1 MTTQVPETEQAAID
15 NSPVR
20 LPACYSAEF
29 SVDKNPVRQLLRPSA
44 TAEILV
50 NEGGGWEDE
59 RVSARFPDG
68 QSIRLIRSDDRLK
81 DDEVGLQPR
90 LVSVLRKTPRPA
102 DLAGIRWVGALKR
115 STPSNVLAS
124 LDGAFSFIAEDTA
137 ASRRGLR
144 VPQLGAIHAVLGHWT
159 TGTFVPANVV
169 MPTGTGKTEAMLG
182 LFASARLT
190 RLLVIVPSDALR
202 DQIADKFETFGVLQE
217 YGVVSESAFRPVVGK
232 VAHGLAS
239 PESARQFANECNVIV
254 ATPSALTACTPD
266 SRTALLDECSHLF
279 VDEAHHVAAA
289 TWNEI
294 RDQFEGKHV
303 VQFTAT
309 PFREDG
315 KRLGGRMIYA
325 FPLREA
331 QRQGYFSKINYYSV
345 VDFDAPDRSIAAKAI
360 ERLRADLA
368 AGRDHILMARV
379 NRIGRADEV
388 LAIYTQQ
395 AADLKP
401 VLIHSGSSAKVRKEA
416 LQAMR
421 SRDSRVVVCVDMLGE
436 GFDLP
441 ALKIAAIHDV
451 HRSLGVTLQFVGRFA
466 RVAGKAIGEATVVV
480 GRPDSEYD
488 DNLRRLYAEDAD
500 WNQIIRNLSE
510 VAIGQEEEVSEFES
524 AFNSLPEDL
533 SLANI
538 LPKMSTVVYRI
549 GGGLWAPEAITK
561 IFPEESLLTVPIPIN
576 TKDRVAWFVTEI
588 ATQVPWG
595 DSRAVQDVT
604 HDLYVLYWDA
614 DRKLL
619 YINSSNKG
627 FHEELAKAVCGDDA
641 KRIVGPD
648 VYRAMAQ
655 VDRLVPTNVGLLDI
669 HNRSR
674 RFSMHVGADVV
685 EGFPVAEAQTKTKTN
700 IFAFGFEGGNRV
712 SVGASLKGRVWSYRV
727 APSLKHWVDWCDH
740 IGGKLIDSSISIDDI
755 MGSFI
760 VPKVLENRP
769 DLVPLALEWPWQLF
783 LDLSEETRIA
793 QGGDSAPTVD
803 ADLRITAFTDQGP
816 IPFEVV
822 TDTGASK
829 YEATI
834 AGGKVEYKA
843 VGTEA
848 FVLTRHNRTPLSEW
862 LNKVGL
868 TIHFE
873 HETTATPNWLL
884 LHVDRTLPPFE
895 LARMT
900 AIDWSG
906 VNIKKES
913 QGPARDADSV
923 QARTIKHIRGLESWD
938 LVIDDDSTGEVAD
951 IVAIREDGDDLRV
964 MLVHCKF
971 SSSATPGHRVE
982 DLYEVCGQTQKS
994 HHWEH
999 NPTLLL
1005 RNLARRERARLKR
1018 GARSGFE
1025 VGDAPKF
1032 YQIEQNV
1039 RRLRPRFEMVIS
1051 QPGLSKAAVSD
1062 AQLRLLASTEV
1073 FVHETAN
1080 ASLSVICSP

>member
-1 MTTQVPETEQAAID
+1 MAESLVE
-15 NSPVR
+15 V
-20 LPACYSAEF
+20 PACYSAEY
-29 SVDKNPVRQLLRPSA
+29 SVDKNPVRQLIRPTA

-50 NEGGGWEDE
+50 KEGGGWEDE
-59 RVSARFPDG
+59 RVMVRFRNGD
-68 QSIRLIRSDDRLK
+68 SIRVIRSADRLK
-81 DDEVGLQPR
+81 DNEVGLQPR
-90 LVSVLRKTPRPA
+90 LVSVLRRTPQPA
-102 DLAGIRWVGALKR
+102 DLAGIRWIGALKR
-115 STPSNVLAS
+115 STPADVLAS

-137 ASRRGLR
+137 ASRPGLR
-144 VPQLGAIHAVLGHWT
+144 APQLGAIHAVLGHWT

-182 LFASARLT
+182 LFASARPT

-202 DQIADKFETFGVLQE
+202 DQIADKFESFGVLQT
-217 YGVVSESAFRPVVGK
+217 YGVVSESARRPVVGK
-232 VAHGLAS
+232 VVHGLVS
-239 PESARQFANECNVIV
+239 PESARQLAGECNVIV
-254 ATPSALTACTPD
+254 ATPAVLMACSVD
-266 SRTALLDECSHLF
+266 SRKALLDECSHLF
-279 VDEAHHVAAA
+279 VDEAHHVAAT
-289 TWNEI
+289 TWKEI
-294 RDQFEGKHV
+294 RDQFDRKHV

-331 QRQGYFSKINYYSV
+331 QRQGYFSRINYYSV

-368 AGRDHILMARV
+368 EGRDHILMARV

-388 LAIYTQQ
+388 LAIYLHQ
-395 AADLKP
+395 APDLKP
-401 VLIHSGSSAKVRKEA
+401 VLIHSGSSAKVRKAA

-421 SRDSRVVVCVDMLGE
+421 SRDSRVIVCVDMLGE

-441 ALKIAAIHDV
+441 ALKIAAIHDA

-466 RVAGKAIGEATVVV
+466 RVAGETIGEATVVV

-510 VAIGQEEEVSEFES
+510 AAIGQEEEVSEFES
-524 AFNSLPEDL
+524 AFNYLPEDL

-538 LPKMSTVVYRI
+538 LPKMSTVVYRT
-549 GGGLWAPEAITK
+549 GVGLWAPGAITK
-561 IFPEESLLTVPIPIN
+561 IFPEESLLTFPLPIN
-576 TKDRVAWFVTEI
+576 SKDRVVWFVTEI

-595 DSRAVQDVT
+595 DSRAVQDLT
-604 HDLYVLYWDA
+604 HDLYVLYWDS
-614 DRKLL
+614 DRHLL

-627 FHEELAKAVCGDDA
+627 FYEELARAVCGDDA
-641 KRIVGPD
+641 NRITGAD
-648 VYRAMAQ
+648 VYRAMAK

-727 APSLKHWVDWCDH
+727 APSLKHWVDWCDR
-740 IGGKLIDSSISIDDI
+740 IGGKLIDTSISIDEI

-760 VPKVLENRP
+760 VPKPLEERP
-769 DLVPLALEWPWQLF
+769 KLVPLALEWPWALF
-783 LDLSEETRIA
+783 LSLSDEMRIA
-793 QGGDSAPTVD
+793 QGGTSAPTVD
-803 ADLRITAFTDQGP
+803 ADLLVTAFSDQGP

-822 TDTGASK
+822 IEATLSK
-829 YEATI
+829 YEAVIGNGRVQYT
-834 AGGKVEYKA
+834 ALGHD
-843 VGTEA
+843 A
-848 FVLTRHNRTPLSEW
+848 FVVTRRERIPLADW
-862 LNKVGL
+862 LNNVGL

-873 HETTATPNWLL
+873 NETTATPDGLL
-884 LHVDRTLPPFE
+884 LHVDRKLPPFDPT
-895 LARMT
+895 RVI

-906 VNIKKES
+906 VDIKKES

-923 QARTIKHIRGLESWD
+923 QARAIQYIRGLESWD
-938 LVIDDDSTGEVAD
+938 LVIDDDGTGEVAD
-951 IVAIREDGDDLRV
+951 IVAIRVEGNDLHV
-964 MLVHCKF
+964 LLVHCKY
-971 SSSATPGHRVE
+971 SSEAMAGYRVD

-999 NPTLLL
+999 NPALML
-1005 RNLARRERARLKR
+1005 RNLARREQDRLKR

-1039 RRLRPRFEMVIS
+1039 RHLRPRFDMLIA
-1051 QPGLSKAAVSD
+1051 QPGVSKAAVSD

-1073 FVHETAN
+1073 FLHETAN